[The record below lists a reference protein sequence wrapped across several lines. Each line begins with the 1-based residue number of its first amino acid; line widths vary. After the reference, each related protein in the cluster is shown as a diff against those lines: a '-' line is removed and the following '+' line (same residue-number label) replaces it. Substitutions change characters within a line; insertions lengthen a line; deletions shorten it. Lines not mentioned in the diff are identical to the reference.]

1 MVNYSH
7 ITPEAGMVMKK
18 ASGDDSP
25 LRQGARMNFRS
36 PRARDDDGSGYGLL
50 SGIFALYLGFSR
62 RGE

>member
-18 ASGDDSP
+18 ASGADSP
-25 LRQGARMNFRS
+25 LWQGAGKSFGS
-36 PRARDDDGSGYGLL
+36 PQARDDDGGGYGLL
-50 SGIFALYLGFSR
+50 SGIFARYLGFSH

>member
-25 LRQGARMNFRS
+25 LQQGAEKSSDLPETMAAATDFFLE
-36 PRARDDDGSGYGLL
+36 LL
-50 SGIFALYLGFSR
+50 RHI
-62 RGE
+62 

>member
-18 ASGDDSP
+18 ASGVDSP
-25 LRQGARMNFRS
+25 LWQSAGKSSDHPETMAAATDFS
-36 PRARDDDGSGYGLL
+36 LELFGYL
-50 SGIFALYLGFSR
+50 SLYLGFSR